1 LPHLL
6 RFGQLR
12 SQSPSP
18 QEEIISPELYT
29 MEIRDEFFHKKKR
42 KKKSEMEEGSQDTF
56 GLKEPSS
63 ECKIVS
69 ASP

>member
-1 LPHLL
+1 
-6 RFGQLR
+6 
-12 SQSPSP
+12 
-18 QEEIISPELYT
+18 
-29 MEIRDEFFHKKKR
+29 MEIRDELQNKR
-42 KKKSEMEEGSQDTF
+42 KKKEMEEGSQDTF